1 MKNYSRFFGLLA
13 RLPFQNMKVREEFVS
28 NHTGGRTT
36 SLREMTVQ
44 EYDRMCDAMDASL
57 DARSHLR
64 AHRSTALGVMQRL
77 GIDTTDWTRI
87 NAFCADKR
95 IAGKEFGRLT
105 IPELDAMTVK
115 MRAIMR
121 NGGLRAFAP
130 APTKQVVCVPFDVN
144 PVMVN

>member
-1 MKNYSRFFGLLA
+1 V
-13 RLPFQNMKVREEFVS
+13 QVREEFVS
-28 NHTGGRTT
+28 TYTDGRTT
-36 SLREMTVQ
+36 SLREMTTQ

-64 AHRSTALGVMQRL
+64 ARRSTALNVMQRL
-77 GIDTTDWTRI
+77 GIDTTDWMRI

-95 IAGKEFGRLT
+95 IAGKEFGRLS
-105 IPELDAMTVK
+105 IQELDALTVK

-130 APTKQVVCVPFDVN
+130 TQTKQVVCVPLDIN
-144 PVMVN
+144 SAMAN